1 MDFANFFVA
10 WAGAGVAWVGAIN
23 TNKTAKLDT
32 PRVVATEVSSAGGG
46 PVLEIVNVGGKG
58 AADVKI
64 ELDGIEVAFR
74 GGLIAGG
81 SWKLPVPSARDG
93 STLLVTSLD
102 VSGKPSSEEYHLSSA
117 TSGFRLSRKTN
128 PA

>member
-23 TNKTAKLDT
+23 TNKTAKLDM

-46 PVLEIVNVGGKG
+46 PVLEIMNIGGKG

-64 ELDGIEVAFR
+64 EPDGVVVDFR

-93 STLLVTSLD
+93 SVLLVTSLD
-102 VSGKPSSEEYHLSSA
+102 VSGKPSSEEYRLWS
-117 TSGFRLSRKTN
+117 TPSGFRLAR
-128 PA
+128 